1 MPHCLV
7 EALVEALLGM
17 GGVADSVCSELCLRD
32 RVICT
37 VFCGEIQV
45 WVCGRM
51 YNRMGP
57 GWVDFLRF
65 FK

>member
-7 EALVEALLGM
+7 EALVEALLEV
-17 GGVADSVCSELCLRD
+17 GGIADSICCVVCLREW
-32 RVICT
+32 VICT
-37 VFCGEIQV
+37 VFCGESRV

-51 YNRMGP
+51 YNRIGL

-65 FK
+65 F